1 VGVAEIDR
9 RASGHR
15 SGSPSAA
22 VSAADWLAR
31 SHAAW
36 YEAKYGGGAAV
47 RLAAPPASVALVLP
61 A

>member
-1 VGVAEIDR
+1 VAEI
-9 RASGHR
+9 GHR
-15 SGSPSAA
+15 GGEGSAA
-22 VSAADWLAR
+22 TPAASAADWLAR

-47 RLAAPPASVALVLP
+47 RLAAPAASVPLVVP